1 MKKFL
6 IFRTDRVGDFIL
18 SCILIKSI
26 KRNKPNSEITVICS
40 DQNYEYVKNYSLVDN
55 AKLYPKKFIKKI
67 SFFHSM
73 IKSDFDC
80 ILSLDGKKEVYF
92 CMCYFQSKVKDHNS
106 NKKNI

>member
-55 AKLYPKKFIKKI
+55 AKIYPKKFVKKI

-73 IKSDFDC
+73 KLLKSTR
-80 ILSLDGKKEVYF
+80 IS
-92 CMCYFQSKVKDHNS
+92 
-106 NKKNI
+106 